1 MQFLVGINAMS
12 KEEKASLL
20 AQIECFASLRL
31 MLGEGGRQLAGKTKA
46 FWQGLLRK
54 TRSNAGDSLDGTLDY
69 TSLAKRLQQR
79 TMQLASLNEKTVDIL
94 LKLALTELVKV
105 PFKADPSLV
114 ADKILRR
121 AARSLKIKH
130 AALIDSAVLEQKV
143 FEGCINEQIERLQ
156 KRLSSLSDSQREE
169 LNRLLLAEL
178 EKMGQAD
185 QEALRQAIGVEELS
199 ADALVNFLKTTT
211 GVAMAQ
217 LLLGSFGFG
226 AFLFLTTFL
235 KAFSLLLGTTFS
247 FGTYLTATGLLAFI
261 LSFPFLLL
269 LATSTGGIML
279 VQLQRQLADEV
290 AKLVVLAGRSK
301 LLS

>member
-1 MQFLVGINAMS
+1 
-12 KEEKASLL
+12 
-20 AQIECFASLRL
+20 
-31 MLGEGGRQLAGKTKA
+31 
-46 FWQGLLRK
+46 
-54 TRSNAGDSLDGTLDY
+54 
-69 TSLAKRLQQR
+69 
-79 TMQLASLNEKTVDIL
+79 
-94 LKLALTELVKV
+94 
-105 PFKADPSLV
+105 
-114 ADKILRR
+114 
-121 AARSLKIKH
+121 
-130 AALIDSAVLEQKV
+130 
-143 FEGCINEQIERLQ
+143 
-156 KRLSSLSDSQREE
+156 
-169 LNRLLLAEL
+169 
-178 EKMGQAD
+178 
-185 QEALRQAIGVEELS
+185 
-199 ADALVNFLKTTT
+199 
-211 GVAMAQ
+211 MAQ